1 MLRKIAVKIFCLLT
15 VHIEITI
22 EDREKDTIGECRD
35 RKRIDDK
42 MSHAKPAQ
50 SIEKQI
56 RPR

>member
-1 MLRKIAVKIFCLLT
+1 MTR
-15 VHIEITI
+15 HIEITI